1 MMQWIITNMFAGP
14 TTDMQIRV
22 SRQAE
27 IFGPG
32 RLELGIGN
40 RQPQHELSQPAALAL
55 GEVGPERQHCGCRL
69 FIRPGQAAC
78 WYSWRV
84 PPSRSCRRIS
94 MRVIWRSRWW
104 S

>member
-1 MMQWIITNMFAGP
+1 MFAGP

-55 GEVGPERQHCGCRL
+55 GEVGPERRPAADYSSGLVRQHVGTRGGFRL
-69 FIRPGQAAC
+69 VDLVGGSPCA
-78 WYSWRV
+78 
-84 PPSRSCRRIS
+84 
-94 MRVIWRSRWW
+94 
-104 S
+104 